1 MAINTKKYIENEL
14 WIRTKDSQIIPF
26 IINEPQMKLY
36 NTIKQL
42 HEQNKPIR
50 IIILKARQMGF
61 STLTE
66 ALIFK
71 RTATKHNV
79 NSGIVAHKEE
89 ATTNLFNMSQLFYEK
104 LKNCLRPQIRKSNA
118 KELIFDNK
126 EGTGLKS
133 KIKCMTA
140 GGEGIGRSDTFQNL
154 HISEY
159 AFWKGDKKNTLAGLL
174 QAVPDTPDSMVIIES
189 TANGYDDFKQRWDD
203 AVDGK
208 SDYVPL
214 FCAWH
219 ELKSYR
225 RDATGIVLTDEEI
238 ELKQLYNLDDEQI
251 AWRRWK
257 IANDCGG
264 DIDLFKQEFPSCP
277 EEAFIS
283 SGSSVFD
290 KESIVKQ
297 IERVRNL
304 QPVKRGYFEYE
315 KKVIDV
321 DNYEINNIKWV
332 DDEKGYITIH
342 HEPVVIYDQK
352 TKRPLRKAPYV
363 IGCDV
368 AGNGE
373 DYFTAKVVDCI
384 THDRHATLHKQDI
397 HEDLYAD
404 QLYCLGMYYHE
415 ALIGIEVNYSI
426 VADRELNKLNYPH
439 IYQREVFDKQNQ
451 RFMKQTGFITN
462 SVTRPLMIAKLVKL
476 FREDITH
483 ECDVATL
490 RECLT
495 FVKNEKGRA
504 EAEYGFH
511 DDLVMADAIAETIIE
526 QQDCDWIEIEQE
538 KYELPFAL
546 QSEDDVDDEYE
557 DTYQDYFS
565 ALEEEF

>member
-1 MAINTKKYIENEL
+1 MIINTKKYIENEL

-26 IINEPQMKLY
+26 VINKPQQKLY
-36 NTIKQL
+36 DAIKKL
-42 HEQNKPIR
+42 HEQGKPIR

-66 ALIFK
+66 GLIFK

-79 NSGIVAHKEE
+79 YSGIVAHKED
-89 ATTNLFNMSQLFYEK
+89 ATTNLFNMSQLFYERLQPL
-104 LKNCLRPQIRKSNA
+104 LKPQTRKSNA

-140 GGEGIGRSDTFQNL
+140 GGESIGRSDTFQNL

-174 QAVPDTPDSMVIIES
+174 QTVPDTPDTMVIIES

-203 AVDGK
+203 AIDGK
-208 SDYVPL
+208 SDYIPV

-219 ELKSYR
+219 ELDSYR
-225 RDATGIVLTDEEI
+225 RDATGIVLTEEEI
-238 ELKQLYNLDDEQI
+238 KLKELYHLDDEQI

-264 DIDLFKQEFPSCP
+264 DVNLFKQEFPSCP

-283 SGSSVFD
+283 SGASVFN
-290 KESIVKQ
+290 KEDIIEQ
-297 IERVRNL
+297 IERIRNIK
-304 QPVKRGYFEYE
+304 PAKKGYFEYD
-315 KKVIDV
+315 KKIIDV
-321 DNYEINNIKWV
+321 DNYKISNIRWV
-332 DDEKGYITIH
+332 NDEKGYITIH
-342 HEPVVIYDQK
+342 HEPRTVVDFK
-352 TKRPLRKAPYV
+352 TNKVIKKAPYV
-363 IGCDV
+363 IGGDT

-373 DYFTAKVVDCI
+373 DYFTAKVVDCT
-384 THDRHATLHKQDI
+384 THDRHATLHKQYIDD
-397 HEDLYAD
+397 DLYAD

-415 ALIGIEVNYSI
+415 ALIGVEVNYSI

-439 IYQREVFDKQNQ
+439 IYQREVFNKQNQ
-451 RFMKQTGFITN
+451 RYVKQTGFATTP
-462 SVTRPLMIAKLVKL
+462 VTRPLMIAKLIRL

-483 ECDVATL
+483 ECDIPTL

-495 FVKNEKGRA
+495 FIKTAKGRA
-504 EAEYGFH
+504 EAENGYH

-538 KYELPFAL
+538 EVELPYAL
-546 QSEDDVDDEYE
+546 QTDDADDEDD
-557 DTYQDYFS
+557 YFD
-565 ALEEEF
+565 LIGEEF

>member
-1 MAINTKKYIENEL
+1 MVINTKKYIENEL

-26 IINEPQMKLY
+26 VINKPQQKLY
-36 NTIKQL
+36 DAIKKL
-42 HEQNKPIR
+42 HEQGKPIR

-66 ALIFK
+66 GLIFK

-79 NSGIVAHKEE
+79 YSGIVAHKED
-89 ATTNLFNMSQLFYEK
+89 ATTNLFNMSQLFYERLQPL
-104 LKNCLRPQIRKSNA
+104 LKPQTRKSNA

-140 GGEGIGRSDTFQNL
+140 GGESIGRSDTFQNL

-174 QAVPDTPDSMVIIES
+174 QTVPDTPDTMVIIES

-208 SDYVPL
+208 SDYVPV

-219 ELKSYR
+219 ELDSYR
-225 RDATGIVLTDEEI
+225 RDATGIVLTEEEI
-238 ELKQLYNLDDEQI
+238 KLKELYHLDDEQI

-264 DIDLFKQEFPSCP
+264 DVNLFKQEFPSCS

-283 SGSSVFD
+283 SGASVFN
-290 KESIVKQ
+290 KEDIIEQ
-297 IERVRNL
+297 IERIRNIK
-304 QPVKRGYFEYE
+304 PAKKGYFEYD
-315 KKVIDV
+315 KQVIDV
-321 DNYEINNIKWV
+321 DNYEISNIRWV
-332 DDEKGYITIH
+332 NDEKGYITIH
-342 HEPVVIYDQK
+342 HEPRTIVDFKTNKVIK
-352 TKRPLRKAPYV
+352 KAPYV
-363 IGCDV
+363 IGGDT

-384 THDRHATLHKQDI
+384 THDRHATLYKQNIDD
-397 HEDLYAD
+397 DLYAD

-415 ALIGIEVNYSI
+415 ALIGVEVNYSI

-439 IYQREVFDKQNQ
+439 IYQREVFNKQNQ
-451 RFMKQTGFITN
+451 RYMKQTGFATTP
-462 SVTRPLMIAKLVKL
+462 VTRPLMIAKLIQL
-476 FREDITH
+476 LRDDITH
-483 ECDVATL
+483 ECDIPTL

-495 FVKNEKGRA
+495 FIKTSKGRA
-504 EAEYGFH
+504 EAENGYH

-526 QQDCDWIEIEQE
+526 QQDCNWIEVEQE
-538 KYELPFAL
+538 EVELPYAL
-546 QSEDDVDDEYE
+546 QTDDADNTE
-557 DTYQDYFS
+557 DYFD
-565 ALEEEF
+565 LIGEEF

>member
-1 MAINTKKYIENEL
+1 MVINTKKYIENEL

-26 IINEPQMKLY
+26 VINKPQQKLY
-36 NTIKQL
+36 DAIKKL
-42 HEQNKPIR
+42 HEQGNPIR

-66 ALIFK
+66 GLIFK

-79 NSGIVAHKEE
+79 YSGIVAHKED
-89 ATTNLFNMSQLFYEK
+89 ATTNLFNMSQLFYERLQPL
-104 LKNCLRPQIRKSNA
+104 LKPQTRKSNA

-140 GGEGIGRSDTFQNL
+140 GGESIGRSDTFQNL

-174 QAVPDTPDSMVIIES
+174 QTVPDTPDTMVIIES

-208 SDYVPL
+208 SDYVPV

-219 ELKSYR
+219 ELDSYR

-238 ELKQLYNLDDEQI
+238 KLKELYHLDDEQI

-264 DIDLFKQEFPSCP
+264 DVNLFKQEFPSCP

-283 SGSSVFD
+283 SGASVFN
-290 KESIVKQ
+290 KEDIIEQ
-297 IERVRNL
+297 IERIRNIK
-304 QPVKRGYFEYE
+304 PAKKGYFEYD
-315 KKVIDV
+315 KQVIDV
-321 DNYEINNIKWV
+321 DNYEISNIRWV
-332 DDEKGYITIH
+332 NDEKGYITIH
-342 HEPVVIYDQK
+342 HEPRTVVDFK
-352 TKRPLRKAPYV
+352 TNKVIKKAPYV
-363 IGCDV
+363 IGGDT

-384 THDRHATLHKQDI
+384 THDRHATLHKQNID
-397 HEDLYAD
+397 DDQYAD

-415 ALIGIEVNYSI
+415 ALIGVEVNYSI

-439 IYQREVFDKQNQ
+439 IYQREVFNKQNQ
-451 RFMKQTGFITN
+451 RYMKQTGFATTP
-462 SVTRPLMIAKLVKL
+462 VTRPLMIAKLIQL
-476 FREDITH
+476 LRDDITH
-483 ECDVATL
+483 ECDIPTL

-495 FVKNEKGRA
+495 FIKTSKGRA
-504 EAEYGFH
+504 EAENGYH
-511 DDLVMADAIAETIIE
+511 DDLVIADAIAETIIE
-526 QQDCDWIEIEQE
+526 QQGCNWIEVEQE
-538 KYELPFAL
+538 EVELPYAL
-546 QSEDDVDDEYE
+546 QTDDADNEE
-557 DTYQDYFS
+557 DYFD
-565 ALEEEF
+565 LIGEEF

>member
-1 MAINTKKYIENEL
+1 MVINTKKYIENEL

-26 IINEPQMKLY
+26 VINKPQQKLY
-36 NTIKQL
+36 DAIKKL
-42 HEQNKPIR
+42 HEQGKPIR

-66 ALIFK
+66 GLIFK

-79 NSGIVAHKEE
+79 YSGIVAHKED
-89 ATTNLFNMSQLFYEK
+89 ATTNLFNMSQLFYERLQPL
-104 LKNCLRPQIRKSNA
+104 LKPQTRKSNV

-140 GGEGIGRSDTFQNL
+140 GGESIGRSDTFQNL

-174 QAVPDTPDSMVIIES
+174 QTVPDTPDTMVIIES

-208 SDYVPL
+208 SDYVPV

-219 ELKSYR
+219 ELDSYR
-225 RDATGIVLTDEEI
+225 RDSTGIVLTEEEI
-238 ELKQLYNLDDEQI
+238 KLKELYHLDDEQI

-264 DIDLFKQEFPSCP
+264 DLNLFKQEFPSCP

-283 SGSSVFD
+283 SGASVFN
-290 KESIVKQ
+290 KEDIVEQ
-297 IERVRNL
+297 IERIRNIK
-304 QPVKRGYFEYE
+304 PAKKGYFEYD
-315 KKVIDV
+315 KQIIDV
-321 DNYEINNIKWV
+321 DNYEISNIRWV
-332 DDEKGYITIH
+332 NDEKGYITIH
-342 HEPVVIYDQK
+342 HEPRTVVDIK
-352 TKRPLRKAPYV
+352 TNKVIKKAPYV
-363 IGCDV
+363 IGGDT

-384 THDRHATLHKQDI
+384 THDRHATLHKQNIDD
-397 HEDLYAD
+397 DLYAD

-415 ALIGIEVNYSI
+415 ALIGVEVNYSI

-439 IYQREVFDKQNQ
+439 IYQREVFNKQNQ
-451 RFMKQTGFITN
+451 RYMKETGFATT
-462 SVTRPLMIAKLVKL
+462 SVTRPLMIAKLIQL
-476 FREDITH
+476 FREDIRH
-483 ECDVATL
+483 ECDIPTL

-495 FVKNEKGRA
+495 FIKTSKGRA
-504 EAEYGFH
+504 EAEKGYH

-526 QQDCDWIEIEQE
+526 QQDCNWIEVE
-538 KYELPFAL
+538 KEEVELPYAL
-546 QSEDDVDDEYE
+546 QTDDVDSEE
-557 DTYQDYFS
+557 DYLD
-565 ALEEEF
+565 LIGEEF